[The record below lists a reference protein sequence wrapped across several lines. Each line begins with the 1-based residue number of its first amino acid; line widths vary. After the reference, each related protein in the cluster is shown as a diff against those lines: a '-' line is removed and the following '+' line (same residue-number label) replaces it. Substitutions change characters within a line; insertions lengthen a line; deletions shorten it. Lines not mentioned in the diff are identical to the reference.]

1 MWRAFLIPLLCNSR
15 NNLIDFF
22 NKKKKKT
29 TFFHYFNG
37 CRVTAAKRVH
47 CASWFCRNYYYFATA
62 HINSTVCL
70 IMLHLK
76 LISKSLPLW
85 VGFILSLCSSP
96 PHLLHL
102 TLSSC
107 ISPSVC
113 DYLYSCQND
122 GSDVDSKLLKN
133 IPTKWPHSR
142 RFRKCKAESRSH
154 RNKIWPF
161 FAQLCLPNE
170 TQ

>member
-1 MWRAFLIPLLCNSR
+1 MAVVELQLKEFTVPHGFTEIIIILPP
-15 NNLIDFF
+15 
-22 NKKKKKT
+22 
-29 TFFHYFNG
+29 
-37 CRVTAAKRVH
+37 AP
-47 CASWFCRNYYYFATA
+47 
-62 HINSTVCL
+62 INSTVCL

-85 VGFILSLCSSP
+85 AGFILSLCSSP
-96 PHLLHL
+96 AHLSHL

-122 GSDVDSKLLKN
+122 GLDVDSKLLKN
-133 IPTKWPHSR
+133 IPTKWPHGR

-154 RNKIWPF
+154 GNKIWPF
-161 FAQLCLPNE
+161 FGSSSVFTTKHNQKSSDPDGSVVFFSTAN
-170 TQ
+170 